1 MKSKTL
7 ERLLRLLLILLGVGL
22 GLALFQLVLQLLQL
36 TKMEI
41 PLWLPPAGY
50 TGAAIIGALIL
61 LLMSNKIIRHVTR
74 LSSEMQRQFDKM
86 PLNQVISAVT
96 GLILGLIVAALLRQ
110 MIPSGTDMPMF
121 ATFAISAI
129 LYLLLGALGYNLG
142 KRRSRE
148 FGAMITRLSGVREK
162 RKITRHGYA
171 ARKFLDTCAIVD
183 GRIMEILK
191 TGFIE
196 GEVILPQYVIDE
208 VQRLA
213 DSQDEGIRERGR
225 RGLEMLAAMKDA
237 GMMTIDPTDDPSVAD
252 VDVKLLRAARDCGGT
267 VITTDYNLQKAAAIS
282 SIKTLNVN
290 ALAEALRTAVTPG
303 IRMTLRVVKE
313 GRENGQGV
321 GYLNDGTMVV
331 IEDGKSLIG
340 EEAEVTVTAV
350 RQTSAG
356 RMVFAKIRTE

>member
-36 TKMEI
+36 TRMEI

-50 TGAAIIGALIL
+50 TGAAILGALIL
-61 LLMSNKIIRHVTR
+61 LLLSNKIIRHVTR

-86 PLNQVISAVT
+86 PLNQVISAIT

-162 RKITRHGYA
+162 RKIIRHGYA
-171 ARKFLDTCAIVD
+171 ARKFIDTSAVVD
-183 GRIMEILK
+183 GRIAEILK

-196 GEVILPQYVIDE
+196 GEIMLPQYVVDE
-208 VQRLA
+208 VQSLA
-213 DSQDEGIRERGR
+213 DSSDESTRERGR
-225 RGLEMLAAMKDA
+225 RGLDMLTAMREAGQVTVDPADDA
-237 GMMTIDPTDDPSVAD
+237 TVTD
-252 VDVKLLRAARDCGGT
+252 VDVKILRAARDCGGT
-267 VITTDYNLQKAAAIS
+267 VITTDYNLQKAAAVS
-282 SIKTLNVN
+282 GIKTLNVN
-290 ALAEALRTAVTPG
+290 ALAEAMRTAVTPG
-303 IRMTLRVVKE
+303 MKISLRIVKE
-313 GRENGQGV
+313 GRESGQGV

-331 IEDGKSLIG
+331 IEDGKNHLG

-356 RMVFAKIRTE
+356 RMVFAKLG

>member
-1 MKSKTL
+1 MKSKGL

-22 GLALFQLVLQLLQL
+22 GLAVFQLGLQLYKLAYPNRGIWPW
-36 TKMEI
+36 I
-41 PLWLPPAGY
+41 PVGGYAAAGAL
-50 TGAAIIGALIL
+50 GGLIL
-61 LLMSNKIIRHVTR
+61 LLLSNRIIRHVTR

-86 PLNQVISAVT
+86 PLNQIISAIT
-96 GLILGLIVAALLRQ
+96 GLILGLIIAALLRP
-110 MIPSGTDMPMF
+110 MLPDAGTVANMAM
-121 ATFAISAI
+121 SAI

-162 RKITRHGYA
+162 RKIIRHGYA
-171 ARKFLDTCAIVD
+171 ARKFLDTSAVID
-183 GRIMEILK
+183 GRILEVLK

-196 GEVILPQYVIDE
+196 GEVILPQYVVDE

-213 DSQDEGIRERGR
+213 DSSDESTRERGR
-225 RGLEMLAAMKDA
+225 RGLDMLAAMREAGLTTVDPADDA
-237 GMMTIDPTDDPSVAD
+237 SVTD
-252 VDVKLLRAARDCGGT
+252 VDVKILRAARDCGGT

-303 IRMTLRVVKE
+303 MKMTLRIIKE
-313 GRENGQGV
+313 GRESGQGV

-331 IEDGKSLIG
+331 VENGKDRLG
-340 EEAEVTVTAV
+340 EEAEMTVTAV

-356 RMVFAKIRTE
+356 RMVFAKLG

>member
-1 MKSKTL
+1 MKSKGL

-22 GLALFQLVLQLLQL
+22 GLAVFQLGLQLYKLAYPDRGIWPW
-36 TKMEI
+36 I
-41 PLWLPPAGY
+41 PVGGY
-50 TGAAIIGALIL
+50 AAAAAIGALIL
-61 LLMSNKIIRHVTR
+61 ILFSNRIIRHVTR

-96 GLILGLIVAALLRQ
+96 GLILGLIVAALLRSL
-110 MIPSGTDMPMF
+110 IPNVGDV
-121 ATFAISAI
+121 ALVALSAI

-162 RKITRHGYA
+162 RKIIRHGYA
-171 ARKFLDTCAIVD
+171 ARKFLDTSCIID

-208 VQRLA
+208 VQQLA
-213 DSQDEGIRERGR
+213 DAADESTRERGR
-225 RGLEMLAAMKDA
+225 RGLDMLSAMQEA
-237 GMMTIDPTDDPSVAD
+237 GMMTVSPEDDLSVSD

-267 VITTDYNLQKAAAIS
+267 VITTDYNLQKAAAVS
-282 SIKTLNVN
+282 GIKTLNVN
-290 ALAEALRTAVTPG
+290 ALAEAMRTAVTPG
-303 IRMTLRVVKE
+303 MKMTLRIVKE
-313 GRENGQGV
+313 GREAGQGI

-331 IEDGKSLIG
+331 IEDGKDRLG
-340 EEAEVTVTAV
+340 EDAEITVTAV

-356 RMVFAKIRTE
+356 RMVFAK

>member
-1 MKSKTL
+1 MKSKGL
-7 ERLLRLLLILLGVGL
+7 ERLLRLLLVLLGIGL
-22 GLALFQLVLQLLQL
+22 GLAVFQLGLQLYKLVYPNRGIWAW
-36 TKMEI
+36 I
-41 PLWLPPAGY
+41 PVGGY
-50 TGAAIIGALIL
+50 FGAAVLGGLIL
-61 LLMSNKIIRHVTR
+61 LLLSNKIIRHVTR

-86 PLNQVISAVT
+86 PLNQVISAIT
-96 GLILGLIVAALLRQ
+96 GLILGLVIAALLRP
-110 MIPSGTDMPMF
+110 MIPDAGTVANMAM
-121 ATFAISAI
+121 SAI
-129 LYLLLGALGYNLG
+129 LYLLLGTLGYNLG

-162 RKITRHGYA
+162 RKIIRHGYA
-171 ARKFLDTCAIVD
+171 ARKFLDTSAIVD
-183 GRIMEILK
+183 GRILEILK

-196 GEVILPQYVIDE
+196 GEIMMPQYVIDE

-213 DSQDEGIRERGR
+213 DSSDESTRERGR
-225 RGLEMLAAMKDA
+225 RGLDMLAAMKDA
-237 GMMTIDPTDDPSVAD
+237 NLMTVDPTDDTTTPD

-303 IRMTLRVVKE
+303 MKMTLHIVKE

-321 GYLNDGTMVV
+321 GYLSDGTMVV
-331 IEDGKSLIG
+331 VEDGKDAVG
-340 EEAEVTVTAV
+340 TDAEITVTAV

-356 RMVFAKIRTE
+356 RMVFGKLA